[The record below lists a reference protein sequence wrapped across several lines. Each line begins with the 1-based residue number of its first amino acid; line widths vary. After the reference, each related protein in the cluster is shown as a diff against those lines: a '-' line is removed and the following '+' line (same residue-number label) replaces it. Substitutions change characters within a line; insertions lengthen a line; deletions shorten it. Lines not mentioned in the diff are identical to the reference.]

1 MMPNLSRYMFAA
13 VCALATIPFG
23 HAQDRDRER
32 DRDRDRDWNRAR
44 QVVNRTMDDLRRLER
59 RDAFAG
65 EERERYDHSL
75 RALAEV
81 DRSLAD
87 GRFDRGRLDEAIE
100 HVDHVTRSRV
110 LDPSERDHVLEDL
123 RDLRRVREEWR

>member
-1 MMPNLSRYMFAA
+1 MMANLSRYMIAA
-13 VCALATIPFG
+13 VFALMTIPFAHG
-23 HAQDRDRER
+23 QDRDRER
-32 DRDRDRDWNRAR
+32 DRDHDRDWNRAR
-44 QVVNRTMDDLRRLER
+44 QVVNRTMEDLRRLER

-65 EERERYDHSL
+65 DERERYDRSL

-100 HVDHVTRSRV
+100 HVDRVSHSRV
-110 LDPSERDHVLEDL
+110 LDPGERDRVLDDL
-123 RDLRRVREEWR
+123 RDMRRVREEWR